1 MTESEQES
9 RPPED
14 AALPAEPLASGVAST
29 ATGVAVTGVAV
40 FPREAKSRRPR
51 RKRQWGKWSSR
62 GALILL
68 FLLSFFL
75 SVVPAGRALTRG
87 ALLLPSVLS
96 ATQSEPL
103 VLAGDAISHTKTTIT
118 SQTGPVFLDVYAP
131 TDAPPLVPGSR
142 EALVMIP
149 GVGDNRGD
157 QQLINLSESLAR
169 VGVVVVNM
177 TTPQLIGFE
186 VEPAEEDSVVQAF
199 RFAAH
204 LPHVNPQGIGIVG
217 FSGGSVLACLAAAD
231 SRLRDQVNFVA
242 TFGALYN
249 VTQVIRDFGL
259 RYVVADGEKIPFDPY
274 PDPIE
279 VMANLVAG
287 TLPFDEGQLLINS
300 LPPNSVPLTDPEA
313 QLTTPGAAAAYHLL
327 AGDEATPA
335 LVDQNLAALSPAVKT
350 LLDDLSPSRVLGQIH
365 CPLYLLHDHNDRYI
379 PFTESRDFDAAL
391 TRLGHTHEF
400 AEFGI
405 FHHTEISSGFGLG
418 PLLGDGSKLYRILT
432 GVLSAGS

>member
-1 MTESEQES
+1 MTESEQNS
-9 RPPED
+9 PTPQD
-14 AALPAEPLASGVAST
+14 GAPAAAGDFLTSAKPAAAS
-29 ATGVAVTGVAV
+29 VAVI
-40 FPREAKSRRPR
+40 PRDAPPKRPR

-62 GALILL
+62 VVLALL
-68 FLLSFFL
+68 FLLGFFL
-75 SVVPAGRALTRG
+75 SVVPAGRAVMRG

-96 ATQSEPL
+96 ATQPGVLIAAGEPFT
-103 VLAGDAISHTKTTIT
+103 HTTRTIT
-118 SQTGPVFLDVYAP
+118 SQAGQVFLDVYAP
-131 TDAPPLVPGSR
+131 VGAPPPIPGSR

-157 QQLINLSESLAR
+157 PQLINLSEALAR

-186 VEPAEEDSVVQAF
+186 VEPAEEDSVIQAF
-199 RFAAH
+199 NFAAR
-204 LPHVNPQGIGIVG
+204 LPGVNPHGIGIVG

-231 SRLRDQVNFVA
+231 ARIRDQVNFIV

-249 VTQVIRDFGL
+249 VTDVIRDFGL
-259 RYVVADGEKIPFDPY
+259 RYVVADGQKVPFNPY

-287 TLPFDEGQLLINS
+287 TLPPNEGQTLIDS
-300 LPPNSVPLTDPEA
+300 LPPYSDPLPDPESA
-313 QLTTPGAAAAYHLL
+313 LPAPGAAAAYHLL

-335 LVDQNLAALSPAVKT
+335 QVEQNLAALSPTLKQ
-350 LLDDLSPSRVLGQIH
+350 LLDALSPSRVLAQIH

-391 TRLGHTHEF
+391 TRLGYPHEF

-432 GVLSAGS
+432 GVLSASS